1 MRQPLPLLPDSFAPR
16 PAAQPAGHEIVSEV
30 CDLVKGGEEVNLI
43 AQDTTA
49 YGTESGGPSALSGL
63 VRQILAAAPDLP
75 WLRILYAYPSRIDA
89 GLIELMATEPR
100 LCRYLDLPLQHIH
113 TAVLRRMGRTYTG
126 EDVAALIT
134 ALRGAIPGLALRTT
148 LLTGFPGETRAAF
161 EELKHFLSAYPLQH
175 VGVFAYS
182 PQKGTGAALMN
193 EQVPHRVALKRRREL
208 MELQQ
213 NISLQL
219 NRALIGKKVT
229 VLVERRLSGKKRLYY
244 GRSAAQAPAVD
255 GGIYFAQR
263 ALAPAILSPVAPPL
277 LRHLFGPIRQPHIL
291 APA

>member
-1 MRQPLPLLPDSFAPR
+1 MGPNRRAVRAKVWSDKYWRPLPICPGCAFSML
-16 PAAQPAGHEIVSEV
+16 
-30 CDLVKGGEEVNLI
+30 
-43 AQDTTA
+43 T
-49 YGTESGGPSALSGL
+49 
-63 VRQILAAAPDLP
+63 LAD
-75 WLRILYAYPSRIDA
+75 RCR
-89 GLIELMATEPR
+89 LIELMAAEPR

-113 TAVLRRMGRTYTG
+113 TAVLRAWGALSGKMS
-126 EDVAALIT
+126 ALIT

-255 GGIYFAQR
+255 GGIYFRSKMPLTPGDFVTLTVTA
-263 ALAPAILSPVAPPL
+263 AAPYYLLGANPVATPCPAPA
-277 LRHLFGPIRQPHIL
+277 
-291 APA
+291 